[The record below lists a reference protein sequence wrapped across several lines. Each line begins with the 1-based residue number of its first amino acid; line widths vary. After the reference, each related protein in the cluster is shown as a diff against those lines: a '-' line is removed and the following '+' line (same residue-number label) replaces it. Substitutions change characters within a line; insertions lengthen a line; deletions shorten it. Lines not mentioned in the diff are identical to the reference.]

1 MDSQSAAF
9 SVGTVVHIV
18 NRCCFHNNNSYS
30 VNAEEEEEDD
40 DGTQSG
46 ILTTVT

>member
-9 SVGTVVHIV
+9 SVRTVVHIV

-30 VNAEEEEEDD
+30 VNAEEEEDD